1 MPRKNNKQVGPD
13 GKAYTQED
21 NNDDVVREED
31 LSDDEDARRRRRRR
45 KGEDELGK
53 KKVLSDEYT
62 PASLKKLRACIYCKI
77 VLCTEQWRKNQMCP
91 NCPDSRGFLD
101 TTDCFESLISLI
113 LPRKSWIAE
122 WQEMTEL
129 IPGVYAMAVSSGVED
144 FATARLD
151 ADSVR
156 DYEEFD

>member
-1 MPRKNNKQVGPD
+1 MPRKNKKQVGPD

-21 NNDDVVREED
+21 TEDIIREED

-45 KGEDELGK
+45 KGEDELAK
-53 KKVLSDEYT
+53 KKVLTDEYT
-62 PASLKKLRACIYCKI
+62 PVSLKKLRACIYCKI

-113 LPRKSWIAE
+113 LPRKSWIAN
-122 WQEMTEL
+122 WQEMSEL
-129 IPGVYAMAVSSGVED
+129 IPGVYAMVVASEVED
-144 FATARLD
+144 FMTAQLD

-156 DYEEFD
+156 DHNELE